1 MLLFTRFILRHM
13 KIPVSYLLHVN
24 HKLLFHD
31 YDQEKVINRI
41 LTFVISSQGIFSLFK
56 SSLDQTKLLTRIL
69 DLCQNIPASETRYS
83 LFRLASDKQRCLLH
97 FNCSIYLLL
106 TGLHLEDTWEHIAMD
121 KEGCLL
127 NAEEINWSTLSEEM
141 RTQDLLCQFIIP
153 NFMVFTPE

>member
-1 MLLFTRFILRHM
+1 MYLFTRFIWRHM
-13 KIPVSYLLHVN
+13 RIPISYLLHVN

-31 YDQEKVINRI
+31 YDQEKDTFEVINRI
-41 LTFVISSQGIFSLFK
+41 LTFVSSSQGIFSLFK

-83 LFRLASDKQRCLLH
+83 LFRLASDKQRCLFH

-127 NAEEINWSTLSEEM
+127 NAEDIN
-141 RTQDLLCQFIIP
+141 
-153 NFMVFTPE
+153 